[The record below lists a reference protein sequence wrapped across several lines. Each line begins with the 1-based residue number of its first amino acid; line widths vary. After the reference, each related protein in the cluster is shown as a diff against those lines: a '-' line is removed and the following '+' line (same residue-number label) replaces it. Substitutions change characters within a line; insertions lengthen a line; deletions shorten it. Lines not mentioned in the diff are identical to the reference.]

1 MVNDTLLQQ
10 LKDIHYPKPIGFW
23 PMAKG
28 WWLGLLILII
38 IVFSF
43 GYLVKWWHRY
53 MVKRQF
59 LQELNT
65 IQSGYIQDREPQKA
79 LSQLAILLKRVALT
93 YYPRAEVASLY
104 GQEWVRFLQSTG
116 PEAYPKEWELLFT
129 KALYQSQVDVE
140 IDSGFKFARLWIR
153 KQGVSCTS

>member
-1 MVNDTLLQQ
+1 
-10 LKDIHYPKPIGFW
+10 
-23 PMAKG
+23 
-28 WWLGLLILII
+28 
-38 IVFSF
+38 
-43 GYLVKWWHRY
+43 
-53 MVKRQF
+53 

>member
-1 MVNDTLLQQ
+1 VVNDTLLQQ